1 MMNNEELR
9 EYSESVILT
18 QDDDYAVTQ
27 EEDEETDEPVWK
39 KPKTEARSNSG
50 FTTW

>member
-1 MMNNEELR
+1 MNNDEEG

-18 QDDDYAVTQ
+18 QDDDYGVAQ
-27 EEDEETDEPVWK
+27 EEDEEHEQPVWK
-39 KPKTEARSNSG
+39 KPKTETRPISG